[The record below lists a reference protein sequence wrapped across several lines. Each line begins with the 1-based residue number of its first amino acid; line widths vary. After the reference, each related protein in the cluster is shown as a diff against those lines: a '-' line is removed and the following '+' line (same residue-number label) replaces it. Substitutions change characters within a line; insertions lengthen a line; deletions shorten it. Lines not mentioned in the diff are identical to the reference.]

1 MNDPRHVT
9 FRGLRPSDHNGR
21 LGLRNPERG
30 FRFEVII
37 GALPGEPV
45 QFNSK
50 CDHWPFERYAD
61 DGVTLTQAYC
71 YLSQFTAGPISP
83 EKLAAIEADFAKARA
98 WGVKYLL
105 RFLYKGSGRTAVAPV
120 ARIRAHMEQL
130 KPLLDGNWDVIYAI
144 QIGWLGLCGE
154 NFGGASDAE
163 AAEVVRGTLDLLP
176 PDRLTMVR
184 CPHYKTMTLNRL
196 GLAPDLTPELAF
208 SGAAAA
214 RIGFFNDATCS
225 DYWDCGTF
233 IDPPFH
239 GSEGGRGFDQIV
251 REAPFMPVDGEL
263 FWTNP
268 RQDAEDAYHFATVYA
283 AIRVMKRLRLHHY
296 TSFSLVHNF
305 SELDMSRQVKGSID
319 LWKETPLQ
327 AGDLDTLRFPY
338 SPDYFSG
345 EPRSAFEYIRD
356 HLGYRLE
363 ARRAVYDATVA
374 PGALFEAE
382 TVLVNHGFATMIN
395 PRVPCYV
402 LYRDDGTA
410 IEMPAAPNGRHYQPY
425 RPGDAA
431 RTPLEHVVSCA
442 FRLPEALPAG
452 LWKLALWLPD
462 ARESLRYRAD
472 YAVRLANNLAW
483 VEDRA
488 GRGMQV
494 IGEVVVSAV
503 PDPRG
508 SAGRDS
514 R

>member
-1 MNDPRHVT
+1 M
-9 FRGLRPSDHNGR
+9 
-21 LGLRNPERG
+21 
-30 FRFEVII
+30 
-37 GALPGEPV
+37 
-45 QFNSK
+45 
-50 CDHWPFERYAD
+50 
-61 DGVTLTQAYC
+61 TLAQAYC
-71 YLSQFTAGPISP
+71 YLSQFTAGPIAP
-83 EKLAAIEADFAKARA
+83 EKMAAIEADFAKARA

-130 KPLLDGNWDVIYAI
+130 KPL
-144 QIGWLGLCGE
+144 
-154 NFGGASDAE
+154 
-163 AAEVVRGTLDLLP
+163 
-176 PDRLTMVR
+176 
-184 CPHYKTMTLNRL
+184 
-196 GLAPDLTPELAF
+196 
-208 SGAAAA
+208 
-214 RIGFFNDATCS
+214 
-225 DYWDCGTF
+225 
-233 IDPPFH
+233 
-239 GSEGGRGFDQIV
+239 
-251 REAPFMPVDGEL
+251 
-263 FWTNP
+263 
-268 RQDAEDAYHFATVYA
+268 
-283 AIRVMKRLRLHHY
+283 
-296 TSFSLVHNF
+296 
-305 SELDMSRQVKGSID
+305 
-319 LWKETPLQ
+319 Q

-338 SPDYFSG
+338 SPDYFAG
-345 EPRSAFEYIRD
+345 APRRAFEYVRD

-363 ARRAVYDATVA
+363 ARRAVYDAAVA

-442 FRLPEALPAG
+442 FRLPDALPAG
-452 LWKLALWLPD
+452 RWKLALWLPD

-503 PDPRG
+503 PDPCT